1 MNVII
6 NTFLIGVLS
15 LGGDFAAVRG
25 QTADQIINRYFDA
38 VGGRTR
44 LESIQTLIVETI
56 STRPGREGETHTT
69 TYLKRPN
76 LARIESSSSGR
87 PAMRMTYDGKNA
99 FFTPGVP
106 VPPDSPVA
114 ARIRRNMNIYQNF
127 GFLIGSQDGDFKAEY
142 LGPGRVE
149 GTSTERVKITY
160 SDGFQRELD
169 FEGSTGLLIRTQEK
183 DEQGRIHS
191 SIFSDFR
198 SVEGIKFSFKQK
210 NIGPLPDDPN
220 GITLIETVS
229 IKLNEPLEDDFFRL
243 EKDTIKK

>member
-1 MNVII
+1 MNVIVKA
-6 NTFLIGVLS
+6 FLIGVLS
-15 LGGDFAAVRG
+15 LGGDFAAVHG
-25 QTADQIINRYFDA
+25 QTAEQIINRYIDA

-44 LESIQTLIVETI
+44 LESIQTLILETV
-56 STRPGREGETHTT
+56 STRPGREGEIRAT

-87 PAMRMTYDGKNA
+87 PGMRMTYDGKNA
-99 FFTPGVP
+99 FFAPGMP
-106 VPPDSPVA
+106 VPPDSPIA

-127 GFLIGSQDGDFKAEY
+127 GSLIDSPDGDFKAEY
-142 LGPGRVE
+142 LGPGSVE
-149 GTSTERVKITY
+149 GTSTERVKIMY

-198 SVEGIKFSFKQK
+198 SVEGITFSFKQK
-210 NIGPLPDDPN
+210 NIGPLPDDPK
-220 GITLIETVS
+220 GVTLIDTIS
-229 IKLNEPLEDDFFRL
+229 IKLNEPMEDDLFRL
-243 EKDTIKK
+243 EKDRIKK

>member
-1 MNVII
+1 MNVIV
-6 NTFLIGVLS
+6 NAFLIGILS
-15 LGGDFAAVRG
+15 LGGDSAAVRG
-25 QTADQIINRYFDA
+25 QTAEQLIHRYIDA
-38 VGGRTR
+38 VGGQTR

-56 STRPGREGETHTT
+56 GTRPGREGETHTT

-87 PAMRMTYDGKNA
+87 PGMRMTYDGKNI
-99 FFTPGVP
+99 FFTSGIP
-106 VPPDSPVA
+106 VPPDSPMA
-114 ARIRRNMNIYQNF
+114 ARIRRNVNIYQNF
-127 GFLIGSQDGDFKAEY
+127 GSLIDSRGGDFKAEY
-142 LGPGRVE
+142 LGRDSVE

-160 SDGFQRELD
+160 TDGFQRELD

-198 SVEGIKFSFKQK
+198 SVKGLKFSFKQK

-220 GITLIETVS
+220 GITLIDTIS
-229 IKLNEPLEDDFFRL
+229 IRLNEPMEDDFFRPDV
-243 EKDTIKK
+243 DTIKK